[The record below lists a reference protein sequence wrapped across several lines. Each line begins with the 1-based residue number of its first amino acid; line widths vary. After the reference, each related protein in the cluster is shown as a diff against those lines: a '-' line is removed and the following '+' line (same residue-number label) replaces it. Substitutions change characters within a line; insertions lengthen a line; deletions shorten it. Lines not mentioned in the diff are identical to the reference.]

1 MNKEIEEQ
9 NEERLLR
16 LKLLSNRLDEIIT
29 IPGTKYKIGSDP
41 IIGAIPVIGD
51 LLGSII
57 SIYILY
63 SGSKMGLST
72 KIISKMCLNI
82 GIDFV
87 FGLIP
92 IIGDIFDIGWKA
104 NKRNVKLIENN
115 INKSDENL
123 FLNNLTV
130 ATLIIAILAAF
141 LLIIAK
147 II

>member
-16 LKLLSNRLDEIIT
+16 LKLLSKRLDEIIT

-41 IIGAIPVIGD
+41 IIGAIPVVGD

-130 ATLIIAILAAF
+130 ATLIITIIVSF
-141 LLIIAK
+141 LLIIGK

>member
-16 LKLLSNRLDEIIT
+16 LKLLSNRLDEVIT

-41 IIGAIPVIGD
+41 IIGAIPIIGD

-104 NKRNVKLIENN
+104 NKRNVKLIEDN

-123 FLNNLTV
+123 FLNNLAV
-130 ATLIIAILAAF
+130 ATLIITIIASF
-141 LLIIAK
+141 LLIIDK

>member
-9 NEERLLR
+9 NEEQLLR
-16 LKLLSNRLDEIIT
+16 LKLLSKRLDEIIT

-41 IIGAIPVIGD
+41 IIGAIPVVGD

-130 ATLIIAILAAF
+130 ATLIITIIVSF
-141 LLIIAK
+141 LLIICK

>member
-16 LKLLSNRLDEIIT
+16 LKLLSKRLDEIIT

-41 IIGAIPVIGD
+41 IIGAIPVVGD
-51 LLGSII
+51 LIGSII

-63 SGSKMGLST
+63 SGSKMGLSA
-72 KIISKMCLNI
+72 KVISKMCLNI
-82 GIDFV
+82 GIDFI

-92 IIGDIFDIGWKA
+92 IIGDVFDMGWKA

-115 INKSDENL
+115 INKTKENDS
-123 FLNNLTV
+123 FSN
-130 ATLIIAILAAF
+130 LIIATLTILILVVF
-141 LLIIAK
+141 LMILGFLT
-147 II
+147 

>member
-16 LKLLSNRLDEIIT
+16 LKLLSKRLDEIIT

-41 IIGAIPVIGD
+41 IIGAIPVVGD

-104 NKRNVKLIENN
+104 NKRNVKLIEDN

-123 FLNNLTV
+123 FLNNLAV
-130 ATLIIAILAAF
+130 ATLIITIIASF
-141 LLIIAK
+141 LLIIDK

>member
-16 LKLLSNRLDEIIT
+16 LKLLSKRLDEIIT

-41 IIGAIPVIGD
+41 IIGAIPVVGD

-63 SGSKMGLST
+63 SGSKMGLSA

-130 ATLIIAILAAF
+130 ATLIITIIVSF
-141 LLIIAK
+141 LLIIGK

>member
-29 IPGTKYKIGSDP
+29 MPGTKYKIGSDP
-41 IIGAIPVIGD
+41 IIGTVPVVGD
-51 LLGSII
+51 LLGSVI

-72 KIISKMCLNI
+72 RVISKMCLNI
-82 GIDFV
+82 GIDFI

-92 IIGDIFDIGWKA
+92 IVGDIFDMGWKA

-115 INKSDENL
+115 INKSNDSL

-130 ATLIIAILAAF
+130 AALVIIILVVF
-141 LLIIAK
+141 LLIIGK

>member
-1 MNKEIEEQ
+1 
-9 NEERLLR
+9 
-16 LKLLSNRLDEIIT
+16 
-29 IPGTKYKIGSDP
+29 
-41 IIGAIPVIGD
+41 
-51 LLGSII
+51 
-57 SIYILY
+57 
-63 SGSKMGLST
+63 MGLSA

-130 ATLIIAILAAF
+130 ATLIITIIVSF
-141 LLIIAK
+141 LLIIGK

>member
-16 LKLLSNRLDEIIT
+16 LKLLSNRLDEVIT

-41 IIGAIPVIGD
+41 IIGAIPIIGD

-104 NKRNVKLIENN
+104 NKRNVKLIEDN
-115 INKSDENL
+115 INKSDEKL
-123 FLNNLTV
+123 FLNNLAV
-130 ATLIIAILAAF
+130 ATLIITIIASF
-141 LLIIAK
+141 LLIIDK

>member
-16 LKLLSNRLDEIIT
+16 LKLLSKRLDEIIT

-41 IIGAIPVIGD
+41 IIGAIPVVGD

-63 SGSKMGLST
+63 SGSKMGLSA

>member
-41 IIGAIPVIGD
+41 IIGAIPVVGD

-63 SGSKMGLST
+63 SGSKMGLPV
-72 KIISKMCLNI
+72 KVISKMCLNI
-82 GIDFV
+82 GIDFI
-87 FGLIP
+87 FGLMP
-92 IIGDIFDIGWKA
+92 IIGDIFDMGWKA
-104 NKRNVKLIENN
+104 NKRNVELIENN
-115 INKSDENL
+115 INQSNENV
-123 FLNNLTV
+123 FLNNLVV
-130 ATLIIAILAAF
+130 ATLIIMILASF
-141 LLIIAK
+141 LIILGK
-147 II
+147 YT

>member
-16 LKLLSNRLDEIIT
+16 LKLLSKRLDEIIA

-41 IIGAIPVIGD
+41 IIGAIPVVGD

-72 KIISKMCLNI
+72 KVISKMCLNI
-82 GIDFV
+82 GIDFIL
-87 FGLIP
+87 GLTP
-92 IIGDIFDIGWKA
+92 IVGDIFDMGWKA
-104 NKRNVKLIENN
+104 NKRNVKLIKDN
-115 INKSDENL
+115 INKSDENI
-123 FLNNLTV
+123 FLNNLVV
-130 ATLIIAILAAF
+130 ATLIIMILASF
-141 LLIIAK
+141 LIILGK
-147 II
+147 YT

>member
-16 LKLLSNRLDEIIT
+16 LKLLSKRLDEIIT

-41 IIGAIPVIGD
+41 IIGAIPVVGD

-63 SGSKMGLST
+63 SGSKMGLSA
-72 KIISKMCLNI
+72 KVISKMCLNI
-82 GIDFV
+82 GIDFI

-92 IIGDIFDIGWKA
+92 IIGDVFDMGWKA
-104 NKRNVKLIENN
+104 NKRNVKLIEKN
-115 INKSDENL
+115 INKSDENI
-123 FLNNLTV
+123 FLNNLIV
-130 ATLIIAILAAF
+130 ATLIIAILASF
-141 LLIIAK
+141 LIILGKYA
-147 II
+147 

>member
-41 IIGAIPVIGD
+41 IIGAIPIIGD

-130 ATLIIAILAAF
+130 ATLIITIIVSF
-141 LLIIAK
+141 LLIIGR

>member
-1 MNKEIEEQ
+1 
-9 NEERLLR
+9 
-16 LKLLSNRLDEIIT
+16 
-29 IPGTKYKIGSDP
+29 
-41 IIGAIPVIGD
+41 
-51 LLGSII
+51 
-57 SIYILY
+57 
-63 SGSKMGLST
+63 MGLST

-130 ATLIIAILAAF
+130 ATLIITIIVSF
-141 LLIIAK
+141 LLIIGR

>member
-16 LKLLSNRLDEIIT
+16 LKLLSKRLDEIIT

-41 IIGAIPVIGD
+41 IIGAIPVVGD

-57 SIYILY
+57 SIYLLY
-63 SGSKMGLST
+63 SGSKMGLSA

-130 ATLIIAILAAF
+130 ATLIITIIVSF
-141 LLIIAK
+141 LLIIDK

>member
-16 LKLLSNRLDEIIT
+16 LKLLSKRLDEIIT

-41 IIGAIPVIGD
+41 IIGAIPVVGD
-51 LLGSII
+51 LIGSII

-130 ATLIIAILAAF
+130 ATLIITIIVSF
-141 LLIIAK
+141 LLIIGR

>member
-16 LKLLSNRLDEIIT
+16 LKLLSKRLDEIIT

-41 IIGAIPVIGD
+41 IIGAIPVVGD

-130 ATLIIAILAAF
+130 ATLIITIIVSF
-141 LLIIAK
+141 LLIIGR